1 MPYLRNSRRH
11 SSSARLDDGRCLVV
25 GGPGTTQRPREEN
38 LIGAATAA
46 SEDPRLKEALQM
58 TIVWILI
65 VIILV
70 LLVIALARRVL

>member
-1 MPYLRNSRRH
+1 
-11 SSSARLDDGRCLVV
+11 VK
-25 GGPGTTQRPREEN
+25 
-38 LIGAATAA
+38 
-46 SEDPRLKEALQM
+46 DPRQRRLKSM

>member
-1 MPYLRNSRRH
+1 MRAAVWWPE
-11 SSSARLDDGRCLVV
+11 GRV
-25 GGPGTTQRPREEN
+25 RPFVRGEN
-38 LIGAATAA
+38 LGPCRVAARG
-46 SEDPRLKEALQM
+46 DPRQKEALPV

>member
-1 MPYLRNSRRH
+1 MSFRRGRET
-11 SSSARLDDGRCLVV
+11 SSCRIR
-25 GGPGTTQRPREEN
+25 GT
-38 LIGAATAA
+38 
-46 SEDPRLKEALQM
+46 EDPRQKEALIV

>member
-1 MPYLRNSRRH
+1 MTS
-11 SSSARLDDGRCLVV
+11 VV
-25 GGPGTTQRPREEN
+25 WWPGGGGTTQRPRERN
-38 LIGAATAA
+38 LARAESTAQTP
-46 SEDPRLKEALQM
+46 SEGGFAM

>member
-1 MPYLRNSRRH
+1 LAVPH
-11 SSSARLDDGRCLVV
+11 
-25 GGPGTTQRPREEN
+25 P
-38 LIGAATAA
+38 AAC
-46 SEDPRLKEALQM
+46 EDPRQKEALLV

>member
-1 MPYLRNSRRH
+1 VP
-11 SSSARLDDGRCLVV
+11 
-25 GGPGTTQRPREEN
+25 RP
-38 LIGAATAA
+38 AAP
-46 SEDPRLKEALQM
+46 EDPRQKEALNM

>member
-1 MPYLRNSRRH
+1 MRCSRNSRRE
-11 SSSARLDDGRCLVV
+11 STPARLDEGRCLVV
-25 GGPGTTQRPREEN
+25 GGAGTTQRPRERN
-38 LIGAATAA
+38 LVGAASAA
-46 SEDPRLKEALQM
+46 SEDPRLKEALQV

>member
-1 MPYLRNSRRH
+1 LFGALGAGYVPSPRRETSPAPYSRR
-11 SSSARLDDGRCLVV
+11 AKTR
-25 GGPGTTQRPREEN
+25 Q
-38 LIGAATAA
+38 
-46 SEDPRLKEALQM
+46 KEASPM

>member
-1 MPYLRNSRRH
+1 LVPRGGGVSRI
-11 SSSARLDDGRCLVV
+11 AEG
-25 GGPGTTQRPREEN
+25 EN
-38 LIGAATAA
+38 LIRAA
-46 SEDPRLKEALQM
+46 SAARKDPRQKEALPM

>member
-1 MPYLRNSRRH
+1 MRTAVWWSEARVRASAEGEKPRR
-11 SSSARLDDGRCLVV
+11 
-25 GGPGTTQRPREEN
+25 
-38 LIGAATAA
+38 AA
-46 SEDPRLKEALQM
+46 SAAREDPRQKEALPV

>member
-1 MPYLRNSRRH
+1 MASEGEN
-11 SSSARLDDGRCLVV
+11 LVV
-25 GGPGTTQRPREEN
+25 PRP
-38 LIGAATAA
+38 AARG
-46 SEDPRLKEALQM
+46 DPRQKEALPV

>member
-1 MPYLRNSRRH
+1 MRR
-11 SSSARLDDGRCLVV
+11 G
-25 GGPGTTQRPREEN
+25 EN
-38 LIGAATAA
+38 LVRTAV
-46 SEDPRLKEALQM
+46 SRCEDPRPKEALPV